1 MGFFLLAPGIC
12 ARSPAT
18 TAATRDD
25 YTRAQGL
32 HSGAPHPWPLLVDN
46 GHTVQFQR
54 PFDPV
59 VTFRNSQGEA
69 ARGTLT
75 SLQRRSLVMEVYNP
89 YSIVQ
94 VSEVLS
100 ELNIRSGDRSIY
112 KGKAVVVSLLN
123 TGLMS
128 VVSLALI
135 DEWSDL
141 NAIRGDLGLVRNE
154 AARFVADWESRFCI
168 RESYQVT
175 ISEFRAFLSETAR
188 WTDQADMSAVLPR
201 ELDGRIRADVFDEL
215 AEPIMKKGA
224 EYFVWLEGE
233 GASVPLDDSVAH
245 RSFAQAA
252 LHPLLLRAPFV
263 YRTFAK
269 PLGYAGDYEM
279 VNQIL
284 ADPRQGSSTYF
295 QIINAFFL
303 KADVAQAHRNRIDI
317 LVEYLGRVAADA
329 KNARRKVRVLNVACG
344 PAVEIQRFI
353 ASDPNAENIEFTL
366 LDFSEPTLEYTRAC
380 IARAAVQ
387 SGRSMEVEYVQESVH
402 QLLKR
407 ASKREDG
414 LDNGVFDFVYCAGL
428 FDYLSDKVCAR
439 LLEYF
444 VVRTRPGGSVMVT
457 NVHSANPQKNVM
469 EHLLE
474 WHLIYRD
481 EGGLEAVLPEQREDT
496 RIFTD
501 KTGVNIF
508 AEFRVPEAS

>member
-1 MGFFLLAPGIC
+1 M
-12 ARSPAT
+12 
-18 TAATRDD
+18 
-25 YTRAQGL
+25 
-32 HSGAPHPWPLLVDN
+32 PL
-46 GHTVQFQR
+46 QR
-54 PFDPV
+54 PFDPA

-69 ARGTLT
+69 ARGSLT
-75 SLQRRSLVMEVYNP
+75 SLQRRALVMEIYNP

-100 ELNIRSGDRSIY
+100 DLTIRSGDRIIY
-112 KGKAVVVSLLN
+112 RGKAVVVSLLN
-123 TGLMS
+123 TGLMA
-128 VVSLALI
+128 VVSVALI

-141 NAIRGDLGLVRNE
+141 NAIRGDLHQIRDE
-154 AARFVADWESRFCI
+154 ATRFVTDWESRFRI

-188 WTDQADMSAVLPR
+188 WTDQADISSALPR
-201 ELDGRIRADVFDEL
+201 ETDGRVRSDVFDDL

-224 EYFVWLEGE
+224 EYFVWLEQE
-233 GASVPLDDSVAH
+233 GSLVPPEDSVSH
-245 RSFAQAA
+245 RNFAQTA

-303 KADVAQAHRNRIDI
+303 KAAVAQAHRNRIDI
-317 LVEYLGRVAADA
+317 LVDYLGRVAAVA
-329 KNARRKVRVLNVACG
+329 KKEERKVRVLNVACG

-353 ASDPNAENIEFTL
+353 ASDPNADSLEFTL
-366 LDFSEPTLEYTRAC
+366 LDFSEPTLQYTRSC
-380 IARAAVQ
+380 IERASQ
-387 SGRSMEVEYVQESVH
+387 RGGRNVKVEYVQESVH

-407 ASKREDG
+407 ASKRNDG

-428 FDYLSDKVCAR
+428 FDYLTDKVCSR
-439 LLEYF
+439 LLDYF
-444 VVRTRPGGSVMVT
+444 VARTRPGGSVMVT

-481 EGGLEAVLPEQREDT
+481 ESGLEAVLPQPREHE

-501 KTGVNIF
+501 ETGVNIF
-508 AEFRVPEAS
+508 AEFRVPEAA